1 MSKARLLLVFLVL
14 LVCGCESRYRYA
26 CQDPENFDTIHCKKD
41 CKGDGTCPADVYGD
55 HLND

>member
-1 MSKARLLLVFLVL
+1 MKTKLLIIIGVL
-14 LVCGCESRYRYA
+14 ALAGCESRYRYA